1 MERSKRIWGLK
12 KEAVLLDSWLYILK
26 SMLAIGTGYVLGNMF
41 SVTRLD
47 MISVLLGVMYNLEAT
62 NISAVKGGINQLL
75 ASFLGAVTTGVL
87 VYFMGVNVFTVM
99 LGMGLTLFI
108 ALKIDY
114 TAVSPVAIFTSIY
127 MTQFLQ
133 NDALGNPSILLT
145 IRLRIF
151 ALGLGVLIAMVF
163 NFIFSLVYYR
173 KITRKRLAYVKVKL
187 EGVMDYTYDFLTASD
202 QVKLDYNNVFSPVFA
217 DIETVSSNLEAL
229 SKDPLLPFKILEKE
243 HLETAKEIIKRMK
256 LMTHLA
262 YDSCSMKDTFRTD
275 LTSKQLASYRV
286 FLDRF
291 KQLDFLEE
299 TARMDHFMTHPPVE
313 DEIDGQARRIYE
325 NLDLIYMEFNTMV
338 EELHSM
344 K

>member
-1 MERSKRIWGLK
+1 MEKAKRIFGLK
-12 KEAVLLDSWLYILK
+12 KEAILLDSWLYILK
-26 SMLAIGTGYVLGNMF
+26 SMLAIGTGYILGNMF

-75 ASFLGAVTTGVL
+75 ASFLGALTTGVL
-87 VYFMGVNVFTVM
+87 VYFLGVNVFTVM

-133 NDALGNPSILLT
+133 SDSMGNPSILLT

-151 ALGLGVLIAMVF
+151 ALGLGVLVAMVF
-163 NFIFSLVYYR
+163 NLIFSLIYYR
-173 KITRKRLAYVKVKL
+173 KITRKRLEYVKLKL
-187 EGVMDYTYDFLTASD
+187 DDVMGYTYRYLMGEETVATT
-202 QVKLDYNNVFSPVFA
+202 YNTIFSMAFA

-229 SKDPLLPFKILEKE
+229 SKDPLLPLKILEKE
-243 HLETAKEIIKRMK
+243 HLDSAKDIVKRMK

-262 YDSCSMKDTFRTD
+262 YDSCYIKDTYKVSFIE
-275 LTSKQLASYRV
+275 KQLKSYHD
-286 FLDRF
+286 FINKF
-291 KQLDFLEE
+291 IQLDFMNTVPEDNFMPHYPLNTVADEE
-299 TARMDHFMTHPPVE
+299 TE
-313 DEIDGQARRIYE
+313 RIYE
-325 NLDLIYMEFNTMV
+325 NLNLMFSEYNTIL
-338 EELHSM
+338 EIHQKM

>member
-1 MERSKRIWGLK
+1 MEKAKRIFGLK
-12 KEAVLLDSWLYILK
+12 KEAILLDSWLYILK
-26 SMLAIGTGYVLGNMF
+26 SMLAIGTGYILGNMF

-75 ASFLGAVTTGVL
+75 ASFLGALTTGVL
-87 VYFMGVNVFTVM
+87 VYFLGVNVFTVM

-133 NDALGNPSILLT
+133 SDSMGNPSILLT

-151 ALGLGVLIAMVF
+151 ALGLGVLVAMVF
-163 NFIFSLVYYR
+163 NLIFSLIYYR
-173 KITRKRLAYVKVKL
+173 KITRKRLEYVKLKL
-187 EGVMDYTYDFLTASD
+187 DDVMGYTYRYLMDEETVATT
-202 QVKLDYNNVFSPVFA
+202 YNTIFSMAFA

-243 HLETAKEIIKRMK
+243 HLDSAKDIVKRMK

-262 YDSCSMKDTFRTD
+262 YDCCYIKDTYKVAFIE
-275 LTSKQLASYRV
+275 KQLKSYHD
-286 FLDRF
+286 FINKF
-291 KQLDFLEE
+291 IQLDFMNTVPEDNFMPHYPLNTVADEE
-299 TARMDHFMTHPPVE
+299 TE
-313 DEIDGQARRIYE
+313 RIYE
-325 NLDLIYMEFNTMV
+325 NLNLMFSEYNTIL
-338 EELHSM
+338 EIHQKM

>member
-1 MERSKRIWGLK
+1 MEKAKRIFGLK
-12 KEAVLLDSWLYILK
+12 KEAILLDSWLYILK
-26 SMLAIGTGYVLGNMF
+26 SMLAIGTGYILGNMF

-75 ASFLGAVTTGVL
+75 ASFLGALTTGVL
-87 VYFMGVNVFTVM
+87 VYFLGVNVFTVM

-133 NDALGNPSILLT
+133 SDSMGNPSILLT

-151 ALGLGVLIAMVF
+151 ALGLGVVVAMVF
-163 NFIFSLVYYR
+163 NLIFSLIYYR
-173 KITRKRLAYVKVKL
+173 KITRKRLEYAKL
-187 EGVMDYTYDFLTASD
+187 KLDDVMGYTYRYLTSEES
-202 QVKLDYNNVFSPVFA
+202 VTTPYNTIFSMAFA

-243 HLETAKEIIKRMK
+243 HLDSAKDIVKRMK

-262 YDSCSMKDTFRTD
+262 YDSCYIKDTYKVAFIE
-275 LTSKQLASYRV
+275 KQLKSYHD
-286 FLDRF
+286 FINKF
-291 KQLDFLEE
+291 IQLDFMNTVPEDNFMPHYPLNTVADEE
-299 TARMDHFMTHPPVE
+299 TE
-313 DEIDGQARRIYE
+313 RIYE
-325 NLDLIYMEFNTMV
+325 NLNLMFSEYNTILEIYQK
-338 EELHSM
+338 M